1 MGPQTQNTN
10 WKWNVIKARGKRKL
24 VQLCIFNDNVCYKD
38 QTLLFEG
45 KIEKKREKWKID
57 FYDAHFSMLETI
69 LTTGNARA
77 SSSCASP
84 PLGKRL
90 CCAPHFFFFRW
101 TRAMRMWRKIPSTT
115 ADARRDYQNE
125 FGAWKAHWWLIRPVF
140 RSDLSEFYWKMYSK
154 VLMLITAV
162 ALYPVLM
169 YVSQSSKLAITD
181 TRKLFF
187 FTPNKRK
194 FQRNV
199 IASFVLFRFI

>member
-1 MGPQTQNTN
+1 MKNRFLWCTFLN
-10 WKWNVIKARGKRKL
+10 AGKD
-24 VQLCIFNDNVCYKD
+24 FND
-38 QTLLFEG
+38 
-45 KIEKKREKWKID
+45 WKCQSFIIMCVPTIRQEI
-57 FYDAHFSMLETI
+57 ML
-69 LTTGNARA
+69 R
-77 SSSCASP
+77 SS
-84 PLGKRL
+84 
-90 CCAPHFFFFRW
+90 FFFFRW

-187 FTPNKRK
+187 SLRTNENSNEILSRHSCYF
-194 FQRNV
+194 
-199 IASFVLFRFI
+199 ALFRNNT

>member
-38 QTLLFEG
+38 QTLLFER

-57 FYDAHFSMLETI
+57 FYNAHFSMLETI

-90 CCAPHFFFFRW
+90 CCAPHFFFFVGLERW
-101 TRAMRMWRKIPSTT
+101 ECEEKFPRQLPTHGEITRMSLGLGKHIGDWYALFLEAT
-115 ADARRDYQNE
+115 YQNSIE
-125 FGAWKAHWWLIRPVF
+125 KCIL
-140 RSDLSEFYWKMYSK
+140 
-154 VLMLITAV
+154 
-162 ALYPVLM
+162 
-169 YVSQSSKLAITD
+169 
-181 TRKLFF
+181 
-187 FTPNKRK
+187 K
-194 FQRNV
+194 F
-199 IASFVLFRFI
+199 SCW